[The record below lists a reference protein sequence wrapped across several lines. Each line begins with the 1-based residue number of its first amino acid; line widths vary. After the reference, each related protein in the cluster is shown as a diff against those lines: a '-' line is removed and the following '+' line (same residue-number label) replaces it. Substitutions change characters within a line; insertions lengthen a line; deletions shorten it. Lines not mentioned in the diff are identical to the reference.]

1 MEATNTTGKS
11 HRVQTV
17 VPEAV
22 YERLTLLREKEDR
35 TESKMAAILI
45 SEALEARAENSQAK
59 RRLLQRCQI

>member
-17 VPEAV
+17 IPGET
-22 YERLTLLREKEDR
+22 YRRLTLLREKEDR

-45 SEALEARAENSQAK
+45 DEALQARAANSRTQ
-59 RRLLQRCQI
+59 RRLLQNCQL